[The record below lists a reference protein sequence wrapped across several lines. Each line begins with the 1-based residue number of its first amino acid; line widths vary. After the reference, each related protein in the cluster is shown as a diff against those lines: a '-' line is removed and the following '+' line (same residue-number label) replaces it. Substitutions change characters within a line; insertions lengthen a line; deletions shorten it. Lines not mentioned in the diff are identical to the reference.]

1 MTTTLDK
8 NSQRILV
15 VDDEASI
22 SELISTSLRFVGFDV
37 RTAANGAEALRV
49 AEDFKPHAM
58 VLDVMLPDLDG
69 FEVCKKIRNEGVDT
83 GVLFLTAKDGMEDKV
98 KGLTLGGD
106 DYMTKPFSLEEL
118 VARLRALLRRTGVD
132 QIEIDDEKMRFAD
145 LELDE
150 ATHEVRRAGELL
162 DLSPTEFALLRY
174 LIINADR
181 VVSKAQI
188 LDHVW
193 QYDFRGDMGI
203 VETYISYLRKK
214 VDAFEPPLIH
224 TVRGVGYRLRM
235 PPKQSMRSRKLN
247 NDWANSSLRN
257 RLTIGVLVLSAIGF
271 VGAGVGSQA
280 LLRNYLIHQV
290 DDQLLSVV
298 AGTQERL
305 DRAGIARDAN
315 GDEERSA
322 QTATPLNRVPTS
334 ISVTVLDPF
343 GNLVGGIGG
352 DFNSNQITDYVKGLL
367 PGQVAAYGSKPFT
380 IEAPGADFRVATT
393 VLPSSLGSVIVAQS
407 LADFDK
413 TTHQIAIVFLLIGG
427 LVLLFLAFASRQV
440 IKVGMRPLERI
451 EETAEK
457 IAAGDLSARLDNF
470 EPDTEVGRLSTSLNI
485 MLSRIEE
492 AFDARMQSEDKLRR
506 FVADASHELRTPLT
520 AIRGF
525 AELHRQ
531 GAVPDG
537 EKTNELISRI
547 EKESM
552 RMGYLV
558 EDLLMLARM
567 DQSRELVISDVDL
580 SALLQEAVTSAQV
593 AGPDH
598 VITSNISAGVMTKGD
613 ADKIYQVV
621 TNLLANARAH
631 TPAGTAITVS
641 AFKEGADSFVTI
653 ADNGPGLSA
662 EDQARIFERFYRV
675 DASRQRNSKDG
686 SGLGLSIV
694 DAVMRAHGGDVTV
707 ASELGKGAAFTL
719 RFKN

>member
-1 MTTTLDK
+1 
-8 NSQRILV
+8 
-15 VDDEASI
+15 
-22 SELISTSLRFVGFDV
+22 
-37 RTAANGAEALRV
+37 
-49 AEDFKPHAM
+49 
-58 VLDVMLPDLDG
+58 
-69 FEVCKKIRNEGVDT
+69 
-83 GVLFLTAKDGMEDKV
+83 
-98 KGLTLGGD
+98 
-106 DYMTKPFSLEEL
+106 
-118 VARLRALLRRTGVD
+118 
-132 QIEIDDEKMRFAD
+132 
-145 LELDE
+145 
-150 ATHEVRRAGELL
+150 
-162 DLSPTEFALLRY
+162 
-174 LIINADR
+174 
-181 VVSKAQI
+181 
-188 LDHVW
+188 
-193 QYDFRGDMGI
+193 
-203 VETYISYLRKK
+203 
-214 VDAFEPPLIH
+214 
-224 TVRGVGYRLRM
+224 
-235 PPKQSMRSRKLN
+235 MRSRKLN

-305 DRAGIARDAN
+305 DRAGIARDADDD
-315 GDEERSA
+315 GQRSA
-322 QTATPLNRVPTS
+322 QSVTPLNRVPTS

-343 GNLVGGIGG
+343 GNLVGGLGG

-367 PGQVAAYGSKPFT
+367 PGQVAEYGSKPFT

-413 TTHQIAIVFLLIGG
+413 TTHQIAVVFLIIGG
-427 LVLLFLAFASRQV
+427 LVLLFIAFASRQV

-457 IAAGDLSARLDNF
+457 IAAGDLSARLANF

-492 AFDARMQSEDKLRR
+492 AFDARMRSEDKLRR

-537 EKTNELISRI
+537 EKTNELIARI
-547 EKESM
+547 EKESK
-552 RMGYLV
+552 RMGFLV

-567 DQSRELVISDVDL
+567 DQSRELVIADVDL
-580 SALLQEAVTSAQV
+580 SALLQEAVTSAQA
-593 AGPDH
+593 AGPEH
-598 VITSNISAGVMTKGD
+598 TITTKIASGITTKGD

-631 TPAGTAITVS
+631 TPADTAITVS
-641 AFKEGADSFVTI
+641 AYKEGADALVTV

-662 EDQARIFERFYRV
+662 DDQARIFERFYRV

-719 RFKN
+719 RFKG